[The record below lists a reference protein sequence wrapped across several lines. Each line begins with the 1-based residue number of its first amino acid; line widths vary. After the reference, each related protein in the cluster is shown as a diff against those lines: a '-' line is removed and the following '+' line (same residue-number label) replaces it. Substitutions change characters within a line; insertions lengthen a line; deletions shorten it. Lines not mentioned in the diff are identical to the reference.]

1 MSNKTRTL
9 QRVIAAKPSADGDGV
24 KIQRIAGQR
33 LNQLMDPFLLLDEI
47 RSDDSADYIGGFP
60 SHPHRGFETI
70 TYIMHGKMRHRDHLG
85 NEGLLQNGGVQWMSA
100 GRGIIHS
107 EMPEQEGGLLHGFQL
122 WLNLPA
128 REKMKPAHYQD
139 FQAEQIPVINVVAK
153 PDGGEIKVVAG
164 DVELSENY
172 FVERRVLA
180 NGNDVNDQAIVKTKV
195 VQGPLVN
202 KSTQPAYLDIHL
214 NPGVSIELKVA
225 VEHTALLYIYEG
237 ATDQL
242 LAQQMGVYVQGDRIK
257 INAADAGVK
266 ALLLTG
272 HPLKEPVVQ
281 YGPFVMNT
289 MEEIN
294 QAIDDY
300 NQGRLTA

>member
-1 MSNKTRTL
+1 MKNTSRTL
-9 QRVIAAKPSADGDGV
+9 QQVIAAKPSSDGDGV
-24 KIQRIAGQR
+24 KIQRVAGQH
-33 LNQLMDPFLLLDEI
+33 LNQVLDPFLLLDEI
-47 RSDDSADYIGGFP
+47 RSDNSADYIGGFP

-107 EMPEQEGGLLHGFQL
+107 EMPEQENGLLHGFQL

-139 FQAEQIPVINVVAK
+139 FQAEQFPIINVGGK
-153 PDGGEIKVVAG
+153 KGQGDGEIKVVAG
-164 DVELSENY
+164 KVELSENHLLKNQDDIEDRG
-172 FVERRVLA
+172 VDTGKILH
-180 NGNDVNDQAIVKTKV
+180 
-195 VQGPLVN
+195 GPLVN
-202 KSTQPAYLDIHL
+202 NITEPAYLDIHL
-214 NPGVSIELKVA
+214 NPGVNIEQKVPA
-225 VEHTALLYIYEG
+225 EHTVLLYIYEG

-242 LAQQMGVYVQGDRIK
+242 VAQQLGVYVHGDSIMIK
-257 INAADAGVK
+257 AGDAGVK

-272 HPLKEPVVQ
+272 RPLKEPVVQ

-289 MEEIN
+289 MAEIN

-300 NQGRLTA
+300 NQGTLTSAHP